1 MPKIHFAC
9 CCVDW
14 AYTTYIST
22 DCKEISPSSESTAE
36 NGQPPTM
43 HMRRFRR
50 AYERI
55 LKEGQRPRA
64 RRRPRWRQRKLSTND
79 PQETLRR
86 PAIYRVRFSPVG
98 STRIE
103 MQPLLRCE
111 YGRYRD
117 AVSQG
122 CYISVLT
129 VISPGLK
136 VLFERVGKSEVIN
149 RPDFSRLGA
158 GMGRSSPAITLAERI
173 AYGWPMPYTQDS
185 CAICQSKSFSV
196 RRYHDGS

>member
-1 MPKIHFAC
+1 MQAC
-9 CCVDW
+9 DLPC
-14 AYTTYIST
+14 TI
-22 DCKEISPSSESTAE
+22 
-36 NGQPPTM
+36 
-43 HMRRFRR
+43 
-50 AYERI
+50 
-55 LKEGQRPRA
+55 
-64 RRRPRWRQRKLSTND
+64 
-79 PQETLRR
+79 
-86 PAIYRVRFSPVG
+86 SPVG

-103 MQPLLRCE
+103 MQPLLRCA

-122 CYISVLT
+122 CYMNVLT
-129 VISPGLK
+129 VISPGPK